1 MPRTWKAEAPI
12 AFDEPEIEGRYV
24 NVGGYTVA
32 YDTHKA
38 DLDPAPCSAVCP
50 TTVASARTGGVV
62 KRGKI
67 MFRYADHDEVFEAG
81 DAYYGAPGHL
91 PLLCAGTEP
100 IEFSPTDAL
109 KRTMDVLGT
118 NLEAA
123 KASTVSATQ

>member
-1 MPRTWKAEAPI
+1 MSPRSKAATSMSAATPWRMTRTRRI
-12 AFDEPEIEGRYV
+12 LTRR
-24 NVGGYTVA
+24 
-32 YDTHKA
+32 
-38 DLDPAPCSAVCP
+38 PCSAVCP